1 MEDLTGKG
9 DLPKP
14 RPKSTEGAKPF
25 QAKGKTLKQGYA
37 NDTWET
43 RKTGCMVTVGKE
55 GKDGMDR
62 SIWGKFLRIGR
73 FKQENKIIS
82 FTQISIIC
90 GAKAFLDHI

>member
-1 MEDLTGKG
+1 
-9 DLPKP
+9 
-14 RPKSTEGAKPF
+14 
-25 QAKGKTLKQGYA
+25 
-37 NDTWET
+37 
-43 RKTGCMVTVGKE
+43 MVTVGKE